1 MPSNSSAPATPSF
14 DLLLKLYQQDRE
26 AFESLRAHLLRDA
39 INAAPV
45 EHRPGLERLMAR
57 IEATRASA
65 GTAEQAA
72 TLAFDMM
79 AESLRELRQSWQQ
92 ACQVLSEL
100 QTRLLIERVR

>member
-1 MPSNSSAPATPSF
+1 
-14 DLLLKLYQQDRE
+14 
-26 AFESLRAHLLRDA
+26 
-39 INAAPV
+39 
-45 EHRPGLERLMAR
+45 MAR